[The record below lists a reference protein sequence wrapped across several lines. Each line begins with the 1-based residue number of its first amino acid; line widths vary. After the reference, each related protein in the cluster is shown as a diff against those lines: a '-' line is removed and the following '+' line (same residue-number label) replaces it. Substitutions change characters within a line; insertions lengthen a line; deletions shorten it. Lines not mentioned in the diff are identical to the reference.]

1 MIYLLIFTVAGF
13 IVVMA
18 WCGWLHAHFQKE
30 VDDLYQN
37 QCIVMNG
44 IEKLENNLSQEQ
56 TLSELLSK
64 WDEAYANS
72 DKQQR
77 RMMTINRQRYGIKTA
92 AEMHGVI

>member
-1 MIYLLIFTVAGF
+1 MIYLFIFTLIGF
-13 IVVMA
+13 IVVM
-18 WCGWLHAHFQKE
+18 GWIYRLS
-30 VDDLYQN
+30 
-37 QCIVMNG
+37 
-44 IEKLENNLSQEQ
+44 EKQDTLSDRIDNLENNLSSED

-72 DKQQR
+72 DKYQR